1 MEGMELNN
9 FMTILLLDSYFK
21 IKSWIVVNKFFLL
34 EIGQF
39 ANEKVMYQLIIKMVY
54 YNLLTCGLTKI

>member
-1 MEGMELNN
+1 
-9 FMTILLLDSYFK
+9 MTILLLDFYFK